1 MKPRS
6 RRLRK
11 KSGGTT
17 ELYQV
22 QGQVQGPTS
31 WLAAPPIPDQGTPV
45 VPAPGAPKPIPG
57 VPTPAK
63 KPGLFDNWNWKS
75 MFSSNKPESGTAK
88 EPGIFDNFASKLT
101 GIFSAK
107 TSVGGTKKRKRNN
120 KSKRKGKGKK

>member
-17 ELYQV
+17 ELYQG
-22 QGQVQGPTS
+22 QGQVQRP
-31 WLAAPPIPDQGTPV
+31 WFAAPAIPDQSTPV
-45 VPAPGAPKPIPG
+45 APIQGAPTPIPG

-75 MFSSNKPESGTAK
+75 MFSSNKPDSGTAK